1 MSIYTA
7 LIPVRAGS
15 RRIKNKNIQP
25 FGDSNLL
32 IHKIRQLKKVAEIDK
47 IIVSTDSDE
56 MLQMAVDELVDIRKR
71 DTKYADDTITDPHEI
86 ISHIVS
92 NCDGEHIMWIPCVC
106 PLLDSKDYS
115 SIIKKYKELVIDK
128 QIYDSITTARLLKTY
143 IWDKNK
149 PLNYTLDKH
158 LISQN
163 LPDWY
168 VITNGCYMASKELM
182 LQRKYFLGTKVFLFE
197 VNKIKS
203 IDIDD
208 EYDSEIA
215 RMLYDKYK

>member
-47 IIVSTDSDE
+47 IIVSSDSDE
-56 MLQMAVDELVDIRKR
+56 MLQMAVDEGVDIHKR
-71 DTKYADDTITDPHEI
+71 PLVYADEKTKSFSQMVEYVCSDIETDYI
-86 ISHIVS
+86 
-92 NCDGEHIMWIPCVC
+92 CWTPCVC
-106 PLLDSKDYS
+106 PLVDENIISQM
-115 SIIKKYKELVIDK
+115 IKKFK
-128 QIYDSITTARLLKTY
+128 QEIEFSEKYDSLVSAQLLKEYLWYEGKTV
-143 IWDKNK
+143 
-149 PLNYTLDKH
+149 NYSIDGHVK
-158 LISQN
+158 SQD
-163 LPDWY
+163 LPDY
-168 VITNGCYMASKELM
+168 FIIINGCFISSKINILNNKFCYGYKPYIYEI
-182 LQRKYFLGTKVFLFE
+182 
-197 VNKIKS
+197 NKIQS

-208 EYDSEIA
+208 EYDLEIA